1 MKYRIVSFRTHWQMS
16 YSLAGSIAQWLVY
29 LLMDPAA
36 PCLIP
41 SIPKAFSK
49 ENVDR
54 THLVLASGK
63 LVLQKSFI
71 WDTPHE
77 RALAF
82 LDRIPFIESLSRL
95 TIRTSQPTL
104 AWTLCCWDFVMGK
117 NFRSKLWYY
126 RVPFDRREL

>member
-49 ENVDR
+49 EKIVNF
-54 THLVLASGK
+54 AK
-63 LVLQKSFI
+63 AN
-71 WDTPHE
+71 PHPCLE
-77 RALAF
+77 GTGYGLKM
-82 LDRIPFIESLSRL
+82 LIKPI
-95 TIRTSQPTL
+95 
-104 AWTLCCWDFVMGK
+104 
-117 NFRSKLWYY
+117 
-126 RVPFDRREL
+126 